1 MKTLVTTL
9 SFLMM
14 GIVSF
19 AQSPVSIKL
28 NLQKDKTYAVNSIS
42 NQIMQQ
48 SAQGQQVSI
57 DIKSQRFSS
66 FKVLNQEKDVMDI
79 EFRFDTIASKI
90 SNPMFARETN
100 SAKPGKEPIEKILNK
115 FSSTKLIVKISTGGK
130 FIGFVNYSKFRDE
143 IMVLLDSVPASSRDD
158 VKKQAEQLV
167 KESALK
173 SMIEPIFAY
182 LPETA
187 VKTGDKWESS
197 YISTSNDISSVM
209 MNGFVLNSVQNDIAT
224 FSGKSEME
232 SLPSADP
239 NAQVKQDLKGTSTFD
254 GTIDIATGLTLKK
267 TEKGHFEGTM
277 TVKTGGQEMVV
288 PLKIDSNSETTFL
301 K

>member
-1 MKTLVTTL
+1 MKTLVGVL

-14 GIVSF
+14 AIVSF
-19 AQSPVSIKL
+19 AQSPVNIKL
-28 NLQKDKTYAVNSIS
+28 NLQKGKTYAVNFIN
-42 NQIMQQ
+42 NQTMQQ
-48 SAQGQQVSI
+48 SAEGQQVTI

-66 FKVLNQEKDVMDI
+66 FKVLNQEKDIMDI
-79 EFRFDTIASKI
+79 EFCFDTIASKV

-100 SAKPGKEPIEKILNK
+100 SAKPGKEPIEKVLNK
-115 FSSTKLIVKISTGGK
+115 FSKAKLICKISTTGK
-130 FIGFVNYSKFRDE
+130 FIGFVNQSNFKDE
-143 IMVLLDSVPASSRDD
+143 VLIMLDSVPASSKDA

-187 VKTGDKWESS
+187 VKKGDKWETS
-197 YISTSNDISSVM
+197 YISTSSDISSVM
-209 MNGFVLNSVQNDIAT
+209 MNSFILDSVEGDMAA

-232 SLPSADP
+232 SLPSMDP
-239 NAQVKQDLKGTSTFD
+239 NAQVKQDIKGSTTFE
-254 GTIDIATGLTLKK
+254 GTIDITTGLALKR
-267 TEKGHFEGTM
+267 TEKGHYEGSM
-277 TVKTGGQEMVV
+277 TVKSGGQEMVV
-288 PLKIDSNSETTFL
+288 PLKIDSKSETTFF